1 MGFFRPRAPVD
12 ELERIWIEEMLRWC
26 AAQFGPRTLRTP
38 VILPTDDYF
47 PGAYSGTES
56 QVRAVVER
64 VAGYMGVGRDRFVVE
79 FDSATDA
86 IPPDLPA
93 FLHAPSHGEAGHYR
107 LEHGRA
113 VVSLELSRM
122 RSPVT
127 LVATVAHE
135 LAHERLLGERRIDA
149 ERRDGEQLT
158 DLATVYLGLGV
169 FNANAAFQFS
179 QNHRG
184 WGWQRLG
191 YLSQPMYGY
200 ALACWTVMRG
210 DSKPTWA
217 HHLDTN
223 PRVYMKQSLKYLRAN
238 PDALPEWH
246 AAAFGS

>member
-1 MGFFRPRAPVD
+1 M
-12 ELERIWIEEMLRWC
+12 ERIWVEEMLRWC
-26 AAQFGPRTLRTP
+26 VAEFGTRTLKAP
-38 VILPTDDYF
+38 VVLPTGDFF

-56 QVRAVVER
+56 QVLSVVER
-64 VAGYMGVGRDRFVVE
+64 VARYMGVARDRIVVE
-79 FDSATDA
+79 MDSAGGL
-86 IPPDLPA
+86 PPEQLA
-93 FLHAPSHGEAGHYR
+93 FLEGSTRGEAGHYR

-113 VVSLELSRM
+113 VVSLELARL

-135 LAHERLLGERRIDA
+135 LAHERLLGERRIDPS
-149 ERRDGEQLT
+149 RHDGEQLT
-158 DLATVYLGLGV
+158 DLATVFLGLGV

-179 QNHRG
+179 QNSRG
-184 WGWQRLG
+184 WRSQRLG

-210 DSKPTWA
+210 DPKPVWA

-238 PDALPEWH
+238 SDALHEWH
-246 AAAFGS
+246 SAAFES